1 MHPAVV
7 STCIKSSCRLLFATN
22 SDAEADTPLARQVE
36 VGTRIAIVRA
46 PLLTWP
52 VVMQAQHSKELK
64 SGDRFAFGSNWA
76 RFLRDLSDSQIMEAK
91 HSLQRMLK
99 VDDLRG
105 KRFLDIGSGS
115 GLFSLAARRL
125 GAVVRSFDYDP
136 ESVACT
142 EHLRQMND
150 PTDAEWKVETGS
162 VLDENYLRT
171 LGTWDVVYSWGVLH
185 HTGRMWDA
193 LGSVSPLVAPGGLL
207 FIAIYNDQREVSN
220 WWRWLKRTYNHLPSP
235 LQLPYTVVVM
245 GPLEVLR
252 FVATT
257 ARTRD
262 PRAYFRAISA
272 YAKDNKRGMSYWHDL
287 VDWIGGYPFEVAS
300 PEAIFEFYR
309 ERGFELLGLKTCGG
323 RWGCNEFV
331 FRRST
336 ASP

>member
-1 MHPAVV
+1 MLGANLDGEAVIPPAWQV
-7 STCIKSSCRLLFATN
+7 
-22 SDAEADTPLARQVE
+22 DA
-36 VGTRIAIVRA
+36 GTRIAIVRA
-46 PLLTWP
+46 PLLASA
-52 VVMQAQHSKELK
+52 VAMQGQHTKELN
-64 SGDRFAFGSNWA
+64 SGDRFAFGNNWA
-76 RFLRDLSDSQIMEAK
+76 RFLRDLSDTRIMEATR
-91 HSLQRMLK
+91 SLQHMLR

-115 GLFSLAARRL
+115 GLFSLAARKL
-125 GAVVRSFDYDP
+125 GAVVLSFDYDP

-150 PTDAEWKVETGS
+150 LADAEWRVETGS
-162 VLDENYLRT
+162 VLDEDYLRT

-185 HTGRMWDA
+185 HTGKMWDA

-207 FIAIYNDQREVSN
+207 FIAIYNDQREVSK
-220 WWRWLKRTYNHLPSP
+220 WWRWLKRTYNRLPSP
-235 LQLPYTVVVM
+235 LRLPYTVVVM

-257 ARTRD
+257 ARTRN
-262 PRAYFRAISA
+262 PRAYFKAIGA
-272 YAKDNKRGMSYWHDL
+272 YAKDKRGMSYWHDL

-300 PEAIFEFYR
+300 PEAVFEFYR
-309 ERGFELLGLKTCGG
+309 VRGFELLSLKTCGG

>member
-1 MHPAVV
+1 M
-7 STCIKSSCRLLFATN
+7 N
-22 SDAEADTPLARQVE
+22 SDAEADTPPTRQVDAE
-36 VGTRIAIVRA
+36 SFTALIRA
-46 PLLTWP
+46 PVLTSTS
-52 VVMQAQHSKELK
+52 VMRGQHTKELN

-76 RFLRDLSDSQIMEAK
+76 RFLRDLNDTRIMEATL
-91 HSLQRMLK
+91 SLQRMLK

-105 KRFLDIGSGS
+105 KRFLDVGSGS

-125 GAVVRSFDYDP
+125 GAAVRSFDYDP

-142 EHLRQMND
+142 EQLQQMND
-150 PTDAEWKVETGS
+150 PADTEWKVETGS
-162 VLDENYLRT
+162 VLDEDYLRT

-185 HTGRMWDA
+185 HTGKMWDA
-193 LGSVSPLVAPGGLL
+193 LGNVSPLVAPGGLL
-207 FIAIYNDQREVSN
+207 FIAIYNDQREVSK
-220 WWRWLKRTYNHLPSP
+220 WWRWLKRTYNRLPIP
-235 LQLPYTVVVM
+235 LQLPYTVIVM

-262 PRAYFRAISA
+262 PRAYFKAIGA

-287 VDWIGGYPFEVAS
+287 VDWIGGYPFEVAT

-309 ERGFELLGLKTCGG
+309 ERGFELLSLKTCGG